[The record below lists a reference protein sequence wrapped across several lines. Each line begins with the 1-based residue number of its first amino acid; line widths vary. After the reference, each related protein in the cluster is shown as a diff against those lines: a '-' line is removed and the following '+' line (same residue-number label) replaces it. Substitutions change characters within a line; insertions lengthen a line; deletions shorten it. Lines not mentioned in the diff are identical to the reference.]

1 MIDGVRIFLDDRD
14 SFLKKTETSGIVDL
28 KGRVNL
34 MTGEILELP
43 KIGAYNGLSIK
54 ITENQA
60 SIRGSLHKYYNK
72 IEDCGEQN
80 FNDFSYCDFKCS
92 VAKLE
97 KGLKFDSSK
106 AKVTNLEFG
115 LNIDLDFDPQKL
127 IDNQVLMFDF
137 KAPNR
142 DEKFYGKGDFLEF
155 QKTDY
160 SIKIYNKSKHYKL
173 KSRNILRIE
182 LKVLRS
188 RYLQK
193 HFGITSLDSIKRNTF
208 KKLFEKLLEHFDN
221 LLIVDSLF
229 YKDTCRIDET
239 IIFQNG
245 INSKYWKGIRDAKTN
260 KFVNKFK
267 RDFYRVLESGE
278 FLKTKS
284 NLKNLLERKYHEL
297 MNCDYDVHRNIA

>member
-34 MTGEILELP
+34 MTGELLEFP
-43 KIGAYNGLSIK
+43 KTANYNSLFVK
-54 ITENQA
+54 VTENNA
-60 SIRGSLHKYYNK
+60 LIKGSLHKYYNK
-72 IEDCGEQN
+72 VEDYGEQN
-80 FNDFSYCDFKCS
+80 FNDFSYCDFKYS
-92 VAKLE
+92 VANLG

-106 AKVTNLEFG
+106 TKITNLEFG
-115 LNIDLDFDPQKL
+115 LNIDLDCDPRKL
-127 IDNQVLMFDF
+127 IDNQILMFDF

-160 SIKIYNKSKHYKL
+160 SIKIYNKSKQNNL
-173 KSRNILRIE
+173 KGRNILRVE
-182 LKVLRS
+182 LKVVRS

-193 HFGITSLDSIKRNTF
+193 HFGITSLESINRNTF

-267 RDFYRVLESGE
+267 RDFYRVLESGG
-278 FLKTKS
+278 FLKTKN